1 MPPTP
6 SGHQFEH
13 LPLVLRERGPA
24 RFPAIPIPENPAT
37 TSNKVNRGTH
47 ATGLSTHS
55 GSASSNWKSRQLVR
69 VQIGLP
75 PTEVGIPLLLR
86 IDPSLDL
93 DDLRRQF
100 DFEIVSEQEDG
111 FVIVASEDVDL
122 TAFQSQLSNFASAVR
137 GSGNVAKI
145 HELRTDLSQDERLN
159 RILTESLR
167 SEWPSIADDSL
178 YIFDVSVTCIG
189 NWDVPRPFRK
199 RSNWSDDTNNRH
211 MEKRAT
217 EIAEAYMKWDELQ
230 YARSE
235 EAKKIVRFYNG
246 QVMNEFHGR
255 PSGDQTIPDY
265 FTLRLRISGKGI
277 RDLVLNFPYI
287 FEVAE
292 PDEIKTPQQIARD
305 LKQLAVKLDIRPPS
319 FNAPA
324 VCVID
329 SGIQEEHI
337 LIEPGIDK
345 ASSHC
350 FLVGKAPTDVADYV
364 KPSGHGTRVAGAVL
378 HGENVEKSGLVVLKA
393 WVQNARVLDDKREM
407 PKEMFPPA
415 VVRQVVKH
423 FHEGKRK
430 TRIFNH
436 SINATAACRTRHMT
450 AWAAEIDLLSNDFD
464 ILIIQSSGNL
474 KCSQPSPI
482 PGIEEHLAAGRTYP
496 GYLVENS
503 CRVSN
508 PSQSLQAL
516 TVGSVAYG
524 AFENGGWRSFAS
536 ENGQP
541 SAFSRVGLGIWDTIK
556 PEVVEYGGDCLVSG
570 TSPAVVDTPQIGR
583 DCYPEL
589 VRSTLHGGPAFDKDE
604 VGSSFAAPKV
614 ARIAARLQS
623 VLPDESCLLYRA
635 LIVQSAHWPEWAQ
648 HLSRSDQADILRRI
662 GYGIPDIERAT
673 SNSQHRTT
681 FITHKN
687 RSLGAGDCHIYQVPI
702 PNELRRP
709 GDEYDIRIDVTLSY
723 TAAPRRTR
731 RSSKGYLATWL
742 DWVSNG
748 KGELFSDFVD
758 RAVAN
763 DTDAPRSPGALG
775 WMIESRSNWGVI
787 PDIRRNIGTVQKD
800 WAIVKSNALPE
811 DLCIAVRG
819 HQGWSRDPD
828 SVATY
833 TLAVT
838 FEIVGQEIP
847 IYAPL
852 RTAVLSL
859 QSQVEPEIEAEIELQ
874 FEDDDE
880 GGAA

>member
-1 MPPTP
+1 MTV
-6 SGHQFEH
+6 S
-13 LPLVLRERGPA
+13 
-24 RFPAIPIPENPAT
+24 
-37 TSNKVNRGTH
+37 TSWQT
-47 ATGLSTHS
+47 
-55 GSASSNWKSRQLVR
+55 RQAGR
-69 VQIGLP
+69 IQNGLP
-75 PTEVGIPLLLR
+75 PSKTGIPLLLR

-122 TAFQSQLSNFASAVR
+122 AAFQTQLTNFASAVR

-145 HELRTDLSQDERLN
+145 HELRADLSQQERLSL
-159 RILTESLR
+159 ILTEPLR
-167 SEWPSIADDSL
+167 AEWPTIADDRL

-189 NWDVPRPFRK
+189 NWDVPRPFRR
-199 RSNWSDDTNNRH
+199 RSNWSDDTNKRH
-211 MEKRAT
+211 MEKRAA
-217 EIAEAYMKWDELQ
+217 EIVEAYMKWDELQ

-265 FTLRLRISGKGI
+265 FTLRLHISGKGI
-277 RDLVLNFPYI
+277 RDLVLNFPYV

-292 PDEIKTPQQIARD
+292 PDDIETPQQNARD
-305 LKQLAVKLDIRPPS
+305 LNQLAAKSDIRPPS
-319 FNAPA
+319 VDAPP

-364 KPSGHGTRVAGAVL
+364 KPSGHGTRIAGAVL
-378 HGENVEKSGLVVLKA
+378 HGEDVETSGVVEFEA
-393 WVQNARVLDDKREM
+393 WVQNARVLDDKLDM
-407 PKEMFPPA
+407 PKEMFPPS
-415 VVRQVVKH
+415 VIRQVVKH

-436 SINATAACRTRHMT
+436 SINATAACRTRHMS

-464 ILIIQSSGNL
+464 VLIIQSAGNL
-474 KCSQPSPI
+474 KCSQSSPV
-482 PGIEEHLAAGRTYP
+482 PGIEEHLAAGRAYP
-496 GYLVENS
+496 GYLAENS

-524 AFENGGWRSFAS
+524 AFENGEWRSFAS
-536 ENGQP
+536 ENGSP
-541 SAFSRVGLGIWDTIK
+541 SAFGRVGLGIWDTIK

-570 TSPAVVDTPQIGR
+570 SNPAVVDTPQIGR

-589 VRSTLHGGPAFDKDE
+589 VRSTMHGGPAFDKDD
-604 VGSSFAAPKV
+604 VGTSFAAPKV

-623 VLPDESCLLYRA
+623 LLPDESCLLYRA
-635 LIVQSAHWPEWAQ
+635 LIVQSAQWPKWTQ
-648 HLSRSDQADILRRI
+648 RLSRSDQADVLRRI
-662 GYGIPDIERAT
+662 GYGIPDIERAS
-673 SNSQHRTT
+673 SNTPHRTT

-723 TAAPRRTR
+723 AAAPRRTR
-731 RSSKGYLATWL
+731 RSPKGYLATWL
-742 DWVSNG
+742 DWISNG

-763 DTDAPRSPGALG
+763 DSDAPRSPGALG
-775 WMIESRSNWGVI
+775 WMIESRSNWGAI

-847 IYAPL
+847 IYEPL
-852 RTAVLSL
+852 RTAVLAL
-859 QSQVEPEIEAEIELQ
+859 QSEVEAEMEAEIEMQL
-874 FEDDDE
+874 EDE